1 VALTRAEAVA
11 RLVVALDTADRAQA
25 VDLARRLHH
34 VAGVMKVGLEAFTT
48 FGPGFVGELIDGGAR
63 VFLDL
68 KLHDI
73 PNTVERAAASC
84 ARLGVSMLNVHAAGG
99 PAMLR
104 AALAGAEAGTPAG
117 KRRPEVLAVTVLTS
131 LEDATLAL
139 LGVQGSAQEVVVRW
153 ARLSQEAGCDG
164 VVCSA
169 REAAVLRATL
179 GEEFILL
186 TPGIRP
192 AGGEVGDQ
200 RRVVTPAQAI
210 AAGATYLVV
219 GRPITAA
226 SDPVGA
232 AEGILAEMCSASPA
246 GSPGG
251 GP

>member
-1 VALTRAEAVA
+1 MALTRAEAVR
-11 RLVVALDTADRAQA
+11 RLVVALDTAERTRALE
-25 VDLARRLHH
+25 LAQQLRP
-34 VAGVMKVGLEAFTT
+34 VAGLLKVGLEAYTAC
-48 FGPGFVGELIDGGAR
+48 GPRLVEDLVSSGTR

-73 PNTVERAAASC
+73 PNTVERAAATC

-139 LGVQGSAQEVVVRW
+139 LGVHGNTQEVVMRW

-169 REAAVLRATL
+169 RETAALRANL

-186 TPGIRP
+186 NPGIRP
-192 AGGEVGDQ
+192 AGVERADQ
-200 RRVVTPAQAI
+200 RRVVTPAQAV

-226 SDPVGA
+226 SDPVRA
-232 AEGILAEMCSASPA
+232 AEAILAEMCSAAAARPPRGNA
-246 GSPGG
+246 
-251 GP
+251 